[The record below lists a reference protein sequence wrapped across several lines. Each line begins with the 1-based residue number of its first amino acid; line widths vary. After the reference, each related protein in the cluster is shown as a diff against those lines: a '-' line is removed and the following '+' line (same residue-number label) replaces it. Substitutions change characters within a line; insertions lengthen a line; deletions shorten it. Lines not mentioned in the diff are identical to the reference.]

1 MSQVSLRNLAKR
13 FGSVAAVDDVTLD
26 VREGELVALLGPSGC
41 GKTTTLRMIAGFIAA
56 SGGQILIGDQ
66 DVTNLPPYRRNTG
79 MVFQGY
85 ALFPHMTVFQNVAFG
100 LEMRKVPRADIA
112 PRVAEALRL
121 VQLGHLGERM
131 PKQLSGGQQQ
141 RVALARALVIRPEV
155 FLLDEPLSNLDAKLR
170 LSVRIEIRQ
179 LQQALGL
186 TTVFVTHDQE
196 EALTLADRLVVMSQG
211 KVQQIG
217 TPTELYERPAN
228 HFVADFIGRSNFLEG
243 TVSAPGHF
251 RTQRGLDVAFAD
263 SGAGPRGQG
272 VLAIRPEKATVTL
285 AGAGGE
291 GPNRFP
297 GRVAFVTYLGAST
310 EIRVQLDSGDELTVT
325 RPNAQPVGDFA
336 GDPGGVLGMPAVGQ
350 PVTVAWPPAAALLLA
365 QPG

>member
-1 MSQVSLRNLAKR
+1 MSQVSLRRLAKR
-13 FGSVAAVDDVTLD
+13 FGAVTAVDDVDLE

-56 SGGQILIGDQ
+56 SSGRILIGDQ
-66 DVTNLPPYRRNTG
+66 DVTDLPPYRRNTG

-85 ALFPHMTVFQNVAFG
+85 ALFPHMTVNQNVAFG
-100 LEMRKVPRADIA
+100 LEMRKVPKAEIA

-131 PKQLSGGQQQ
+131 PRQLSGGQQQ
-141 RVALARALVIRPEV
+141 RVALARALVVRPEV

-170 LSVRIEIRQ
+170 LSVRVEIRQ
-179 LQQALGL
+179 LQQSLGL

-217 TPTELYERPAN
+217 SPAELYERPAN
-228 HFVADFIGRSNFLEG
+228 HFVADFIGRSNFLSG
-243 TVSAPGHF
+243 TVTAPGRF
-251 RTQRGLDVAFAD
+251 RSRGGLDVAFAD
-263 SGAGPRGQG
+263 TGAGPRGEG
-272 VLAIRPEKATVTL
+272 VLAVRPEKASL
-285 AGAGGE
+285 AAGDAAD

-297 GRVAFVTYLGAST
+297 GTVAFVTYLGSATEVRVRLASG
-310 EIRVQLDSGDELTVT
+310 EEVTVT
-325 RPNAQPVGDFA
+325 RPNAAPVA
-336 GDPGGVLGMPAVGQ
+336 DPGDIATALAPGAS
-350 PVTVAWPPAAALLLA
+350 VTVTWPPAASLLLA
-365 QPG
+365 PPAG

>member
-1 MSQVSLRNLAKR
+1 MSQVSLRHLAKR
-13 FGSVAAVDDVTLD
+13 FGQVTAVDDVNLE

-56 SGGQILIGDQ
+56 SGGRILIGDQ
-66 DVTNLPPYRRNTG
+66 DVTDLPPYRRNTG

-85 ALFPHMTVFQNVAFG
+85 ALFPHMTVNQNVAFG
-100 LEMRKVPRADIA
+100 LEMRKVAKADIP

-121 VQLGHLGERM
+121 VQLGHLGERL
-131 PKQLSGGQQQ
+131 PRQLSGGQQQ

-170 LSVRIEIRQ
+170 LTVRIEIRQ
-179 LQQALGL
+179 LQQSLGL

-217 TPTELYERPAN
+217 SPTELYERPAN
-228 HFVADFIGRSNFLEG
+228 HFVADFIGRSNFLAGSVVE
-243 TVSAPGHF
+243 PGRF
-251 RTQRGLDVAFAD
+251 RSKGGLEVAFAD
-263 SGAGPRGQG
+263 TGAGPRGEG
-272 VLAIRPEKATVTL
+272 VLAIRPEKAALVEEG
-285 AGAGGE
+285 GA

-297 GRVAFVTYLGAST
+297 GTVAFVTYLGSATEVRVRLASG
-310 EIRVQLDSGDELTVT
+310 EEVTVT
-325 RPNAQPVGDFA
+325 RPNTTPIDDPLHAA
-336 GDPGGVLGMPAVGQ
+336 GLLAPGM
-350 PVTVAWPPAAALLLA
+350 PVTVAWPAAAALLLA
-365 QPG
+365 PPGV

>member
-1 MSQVSLRNLAKR
+1 MSQVSLRRLAKR
-13 FGSVAAVDDVTLD
+13 FGSVTAVDDVDLD

-56 SGGQILIGDQ
+56 SGGRILIGDQ
-66 DVTNLPPYRRNTG
+66 DVTDLPPYRRNTG

-85 ALFPHMTVFQNVAFG
+85 ALFPHMTVNQNVAFG
-100 LEMRKVPRADIA
+100 LEMRKVPRAEIG

-121 VQLGHLGERM
+121 VQLDHLGERM
-131 PKQLSGGQQQ
+131 PRQLSGGQQQ

-170 LSVRIEIRQ
+170 LTVRVEIRQ

-228 HFVADFIGRSNFLEG
+228 HFVADFIGRSNFLAG
-243 TVSAPGHF
+243 TVSAPGRF
-251 RTQRGLDVAFAD
+251 RSRGGLDIAFAD
-263 SGAGPRGQG
+263 DGAGPRGEG
-272 VLAIRPEKATVTL
+272 VLAIRPEKASL
-285 AGAGGE
+285 EAGTDAGTGV
-291 GPNRFP
+291 NRFP
-297 GRVAFVTYLGAST
+297 GTVAFVTYLGAAT
-310 EIRVQLDSGDELTVT
+310 EVRVRLASGEEVTVT
-325 RPNAQPVGDFA
+325 RHNATPLDDPRHRA
-336 GDPGGVLGMPAVGQ
+336 GDLAPGN
-350 PVTVAWPPAAALLLA
+350 PVTVVWPPAAGLLLA
-365 QPG
+365 PPPA